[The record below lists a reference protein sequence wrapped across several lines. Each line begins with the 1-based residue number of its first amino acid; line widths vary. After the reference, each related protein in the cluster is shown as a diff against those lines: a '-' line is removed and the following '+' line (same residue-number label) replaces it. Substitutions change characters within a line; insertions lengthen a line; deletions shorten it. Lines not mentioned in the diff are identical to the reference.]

1 MADAIPTPWSCWLH
15 PRRTSR
21 WIAKELASRGR
32 EAEAAVESLRLEAT
46 RLSADNTRL
55 AASLAE
61 RERECGEMRKELG
74 EKRDDDLFQEETER
88 KLAELEE
95 MMGKAMEMKQNY
107 EERISKL
114 KSHLRELRQE
124 LRDLKA
130 PPSSAAPIDMDPLR
144 SSRTSRTKPQS
155 MWVSDPSESLSPRVS
170 DPRPTLQ
177 TLWVDGTSEESVPP
191 AEPQPPQPK
200 TDTTGDDDLDWLQS
214 LPDNI

>member
-15 PRRTSR
+15 PQRTSR
-21 WIAKELASRGR
+21 WIAEELASRGR

-61 RERECGEMRKELG
+61 KEKECGEMRKELG
-74 EKRDDDLFQEETER
+74 EKRDNDLFQEETER

-95 MMGKAMEMKQNY
+95 LFGKTAEMQRNY
-107 EERISKL
+107 EERISRL

-130 PPSSAAPIDMDPLR
+130 PAATAAPISMDPLH
-144 SSRTSRTKPQS
+144 SSRPFSQSPKSRC
-155 MWVSDPSESLSPRVS
+155 VSDPNDEQSTRIS
-170 DPRPTLQ
+170 D
-177 TLWVDGTSEESVPP
+177 
-191 AEPQPPQPK
+191 PQPPDQRPAPSSP
-200 TDTTGDDDLDWLQS
+200 DDDDLDWLQP